1 MTDPDQSAEAV
12 VDYCRTQARLLSGQA
27 TTLSAEIDSLLDE
40 IDAEATALRDRLDGH
55 RTQTDSPDQPTNPGT
70 GSDDEDAVARLE
82 AKQATVADKQERLD
96 AIGELSAG
104 YVDLAEAI
112 QTGRTDDTDDI
123 DTDDTDTDET
133 EAIARVLE
141 FEADH
146 DAPAFF
152 DERETLLETAADQ

>member
-27 TTLSAEIDSLLDE
+27 TTLSGEIDSLLDE
-40 IDAEATALRDRLDGH
+40 IDAEAIALRDRLDGH
-55 RTQTDSPDQPTNPGT
+55 QTQTDSPDQPANPRP
-70 GSDDEDAVARLE
+70 GSDDEDAVAQLE

-112 QTGRTDDTDDI
+112 QTGSTEDAGDTDI
-123 DTDDTDTDET
+123 DQT
-133 EAIARVLE
+133 EAITQVLE

-146 DAPAFF
+146 DAPDFF
-152 DERETLLETAADQ
+152 DERTTLLETAADQ